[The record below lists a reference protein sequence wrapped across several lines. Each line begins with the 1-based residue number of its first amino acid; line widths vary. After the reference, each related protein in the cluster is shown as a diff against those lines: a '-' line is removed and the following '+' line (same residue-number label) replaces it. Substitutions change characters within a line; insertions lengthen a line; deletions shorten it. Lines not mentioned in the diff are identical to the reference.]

1 MMSKQGFTGKAL
13 NAAHHIVA
21 IKNII
26 KALMQGG
33 WAAAA
38 LQALKYYWPQIL
50 TVALILILLP
60 VIIVCCLPMMMF
72 GFEGSTDS
80 QITEMTAQA
89 ETVGEYFEEYD
100 RYCEERTD
108 KINTEIEIYEE
119 NGYEIVVIGD
129 YMPENWFIALFSVS
143 VENDLT
149 GVTEQQVKDFVDNCI
164 IYEVETAD
172 SENTESENTESET
185 SSNKVT
191 IKRLT
196 AEEVMVNMNY
206 SDSDKNWA
214 ELIFNTLESEG
225 TDGNDSTYS
234 N

>member
-1 MMSKQGFTGKAL
+1 MMSKQGFTGKAF

-89 ETVGEYFEEYD
+89 ETVGEYFDEYD
-100 RYCEERTD
+100 MYCEERTD

-119 NGYEIVVIGD
+119 NGYEIIVIGD

-143 VENDLT
+143 A
-149 GVTEQQVKDFVDNCI
+149 I
-164 IYEVETAD
+164 
-172 SENTESENTESET
+172 
-185 SSNKVT
+185 
-191 IKRLT
+191 
-196 AEEVMVNMNY
+196 
-206 SDSDKNWA
+206 
-214 ELIFNTLESEG
+214 TLPPIL
-225 TDGNDSTYS
+225 
-234 N
+234 